1 MPQTLQLILILL
13 GAAVVA
19 VVLCR
24 LVRLPPIL
32 GYLLVGLAV
41 GPHALALVPESAD
54 VRDLAEF
61 GIVFLMFSIGLEF
74 SLPQLKAMGRAVFGL
89 GLAEWKPKAVVVPD
103 AIRAL
108 AEARLAARKAKNW
121 AEADRLRGEL
131 QREGW
136 EMEDG
141 ADGYALKRKG

>member
-13 GAAVVA
+13 VAAVVA

-89 GLAEWKPKAVVVPD
+89 GLAQVSITTAVAMLCLHVLGYGWL
-103 AIRAL
+103 AGLALGGAL
-108 AEARLAARKAKNW
+108 AMSSTAIVSKLLSER
-121 AEADRLRGEL
+121 
-131 QREGW
+131 
-136 EMEDG
+136 
-141 ADGYALKRKG
+141 